1 MKKDEFTKLLESDS
15 TTLLID
21 IREAEELEHS
31 DSLPGTQHIPMGKMF
46 TEAVKGNLPTD
57 TKMVVFC
64 RTGVRAEI
72 VARELRERGYDIEG
86 LEGGLNNAL
95 NT

>member
-1 MKKDEFTKLLESDS
+1 MKKDAFTKLLESDS
-15 TTLLID
+15 DILLID

-31 DSLPGTQHIPMGKMF
+31 ESLPGTQHIPMEKMF
-46 TEAVKGNLPTD
+46 TEAVNDNLPKN

-72 VARELRERGYDIEG
+72 VARELRERGYDIDS
-86 LEGGLNNAL
+86 LEGGLDAL
-95 NT
+95 NN

>member
-1 MKKDEFTKLLESDS
+1 MKKHEFTKLLESDS
-15 TTLLID
+15 DTLLID

-31 DSLPGTQHIPMGKMF
+31 ERLAGTQHIPMGKMF
-46 TEAVKGNLPTD
+46 TEAVKGNLSND
-57 TKMVVFC
+57 IKMVVFC

-86 LEGGLNNAL
+86 LEGGLNGL
-95 NT
+95 KE

>member
-1 MKKDEFTKLLESDS
+1 MKKDEFIKLLESDS
-15 TTLLID
+15 NTLFID

-31 DSLPGTQHIPMGKMF
+31 DTLPGTQHIPMGKMF
-46 TEAVKGNLPTD
+46 TEAVKDNLPKD

-86 LEGGLNNAL
+86 LEGGLNGL
-95 NT
+95 KE

>member
-15 TTLLID
+15 NTLLID

-31 DSLPGTQHIPMGKMF
+31 DNLPGTQHISMGKMF
-46 TEAVKGNLPTD
+46 TEAVNDKLPKD
-57 TKMVVFC
+57 TQMVVFC

-72 VARELRERGYDIEG
+72 VARELRERGYDIDG
-86 LEGGLNNAL
+86 LEGGLNAL
-95 NT
+95 NN

>member
-15 TTLLID
+15 DTLLID
-21 IREAEELEHS
+21 IREAEELEYS
-31 DSLPGTQHIPMGKMF
+31 ESLAGAQHIPMGKMF
-46 TEAVKGNLPTD
+46 TEAVKDNLPKD

-72 VARELRERGYDIEG
+72 VARELRGRDYDIDG
-86 LEGGLNNAL
+86 LEGGLNAL
-95 NT
+95 NS